1 MLYQE
6 PDLKFLGP
14 KPYDLRTLRFEV
26 PRTQDCGRG
35 FSPPDFAMPSQ
46 LFSVGRS
53 LFAPAILPRYKG
65 NQLKNSTL
73 NVRGG
78 ISSDGVWDCSYQ
90 LLILPREKE
99 VTIMNWEAPAFVEVK
114 MDSEINSY
122 QDDFKDLSEAQE
134 PPQEVVISTDHT

>member
-1 MLYQE
+1 MIRMASPVL
-6 PDLKFLGP
+6 FRV
-14 KPYDLRTLRFEV
+14 LR
-26 PRTQDCGRG
+26 
-35 FSPPDFAMPSQ
+35 
-46 LFSVGRS
+46 
-53 LFAPAILPRYKG
+53 RYKG
-65 NQLKNSTL
+65 NQLKTSTS

-122 QDDFKDLSEAQE
+122 QDDFKDLPEAQE
-134 PPQEVVISTDHT
+134 PPQEAVISTDHT